1 MQNGIF
7 QLVRPENEYSMNFA
21 EGCPERAALL
31 AEVERQ
37 KRETAEI
44 PLVIGGEEVFTEH
57 VVEITEPHNHANV
70 IARLHLGGEAELRR
84 AVEAACAAAKDWA
97 DMPWEDR
104 AAVFMKAADLL
115 AGPHRFEVEAA
126 TMLGQ
131 SKNFWEAEIDVCELC
146 DFLRFNAY
154 FLQEIYKQQPGVT
167 PGAVNRIE
175 YRPLEGFVAA
185 LTPFNFTSIG
195 GNLACAPAA
204 AGNVAVW
211 KPSTTAALSNYY
223 FMRVLQEAV
232 LPAGVINFVPSRG
245 ADFSKYVVTDPR
257 LAGFHFTGSTEVFNA
272 VWKEVGA
279 NIERYRTYPR
289 LVGETGGKDFIFAD
303 PSASVDA
310 LVSGM
315 VRAAFS
321 YAGQK
326 CSAASRAYIPASLWG
341 AVREKLHGA
350 MQEIYAGDI
359 LDPHAFCNAVIDRA
373 AFERVRAYLEDA
385 AASPDAE
392 IVEGGG
398 ADGSVGWFI
407 QPTVILAKDPHYK
420 TMVEEIFGPV
430 LTVYVYEDDRLDE
443 ALALCDTSTKYGLTG
458 AVYAQDRR
466 AVLKISR
473 ALAQTA
479 GNFYINE
486 KPTGAVVGQQPFGG
500 SRASGTNDK
509 AGSLTNMMR
518 WVSQRSV
525 KEVLVPDTGILLP
538 HMKSAD

>member
-7 QLVRPENEYSMNFA
+7 QLVRPQNEYSMNFA
-21 EGCPERAALL
+21 EGCPERDALR

-37 KRETAEI
+37 RAETVEI
-44 PLVIGGEEVFTEH
+44 PLIIAGEEVYTEH
-57 VVEITEPHNHANV
+57 VVDVVEPHRHSHT
-70 IARLHLGGEAELRR
+70 IAKLHLGGEAELRR
-84 AVEAACAAAKDWA
+84 AVDAACAAAADWA
-97 DMPWEDR
+97 AFPWEDR

-115 AGPHRFEVEAA
+115 AGPYRYKVEAA

-131 SKNFWEAEIDVCELC
+131 SKNYWEAEIDICELC

-154 FLQEIYKQQPGVT
+154 FLQEIYRNQPGVT

-195 GNLACAPAA
+195 GNLACAPAV

-211 KPSTTAALSNYY
+211 KPSTAAALSNYY
-223 FMRVLQEAV
+223 VMRILQEAG

-245 ADFSKYVVTDPR
+245 VDFSRYVITDPR
-257 LAGFHFTGSTEVFNA
+257 LAGFHFTGSTEVFNS
-272 VWKEVGA
+272 VWREVGG
-279 NIERYRTYPR
+279 NIERYRGYPR
-289 LVGETGGKDFIFAD
+289 LVGETGGKDFVFAHS
-303 PSASVDA
+303 SASVDA

-315 VRAAFS
+315 LRAAFS

-326 CSAASRAYIPASLWG
+326 CSAASRAYIPASLWP
-341 AVREKLHGA
+341 AVREKLHESMRGL
-350 MQEIYAGDI
+350 YAGDI
-359 LDPHAFCNAVIDRA
+359 TDPHAFCNAVIDRA
-373 AFERVRAYLEDA
+373 AFERIKGYLDDA

-392 IVEGGG
+392 IIEGGA
-398 ADGSVGWFI
+398 ADDTVGYFI
-407 QPTVILAKDPHYK
+407 QPTVIRAKDPRYK

-430 LTVYVYEDDRLDE
+430 LTVYVYEDAELDE
-443 ALALCDTSTKYGLTG
+443 TLRLCDTSTKYGLTG
-458 AVYAQDRR
+458 SVYAQDRA
-466 AVLKISR
+466 AVLKISK
-473 ALAQTA
+473 ALAQAA

-509 AGSLTNMMR
+509 AGSATNMMR
-518 WVSQRSV
+518 WISQRSV
-525 KEVLVPDTGILLP
+525 KEVLVPDTEVLLP
-538 HMKSAD
+538 HMR

>member
-7 QLVRPENEYSMNFA
+7 QLARPQNEYSMNYA
-21 EGCPERAALL
+21 EGCPEREALA

-37 KRETAEI
+37 RGTVVDV
-44 PLVIGGEEVFTEH
+44 PLVIAGKAVYTGRTVN
-57 VVEITEPHNHANV
+57 VVEPHRHGSTVAT
-70 IARLHLGGEAELRR
+70 LHLGGEAELRG
-84 AVEAACAAAKDWA
+84 AVDAACAAAESWA
-97 DMPWEDR
+97 AFPWEDR

-115 AGPHRFEVEAA
+115 AGPYRFQVEAA

-154 FLQEIYKQQPGVT
+154 FLQEIYRNQPGVT

-195 GNLACAPAA
+195 GNLACAPAV

-211 KPSTTAALSNYY
+211 KPSTAAALSNYY
-223 FMRVLQEAV
+223 VMRILQEAG

-245 ADFSKYVVTDPR
+245 VDFSRFVITDPR
-257 LAGFHFTGSTEVFNA
+257 LAGFHFTGSTEVFNS
-272 VWKEVGA
+272 VWREVGSH
-279 NIERYRTYPR
+279 IERYRSYPR

-303 PSASVDA
+303 GSASVDA

-315 VRAAFS
+315 LRAAFS

-326 CSAASRAYIPASLWG
+326 CSAASRAYIPASLWLS
-341 AVREKLHGA
+341 VREKLHEK
-350 MQEIYAGDI
+350 MRDLYAGDI
-359 LDPHAFCNAVIDRA
+359 MDPHAFCNAVIDRA
-373 AFERVRAYLEDA
+373 AFDRIKACLDEA

-398 ADGSVGWFI
+398 ADDSVGYFI
-407 QPTVILAKDPHYK
+407 QPTVILAKDPLCK

-430 LTVYVYEDDRLDE
+430 LTVWVYEDAEQDE
-443 ALALCDTSTKYGLTG
+443 ALRLCDTSTKYALTG
-458 AVYAQDRR
+458 AVYAQDRA

-473 ALAQTA
+473 ALSQAA
-479 GNFYINE
+479 GNFYVNE

-509 AGSLTNMMR
+509 AGSATNMMR

-525 KEVLVPDTGILLP
+525 KEVLVPDTEVLLP
-538 HMKSAD
+538 HMK